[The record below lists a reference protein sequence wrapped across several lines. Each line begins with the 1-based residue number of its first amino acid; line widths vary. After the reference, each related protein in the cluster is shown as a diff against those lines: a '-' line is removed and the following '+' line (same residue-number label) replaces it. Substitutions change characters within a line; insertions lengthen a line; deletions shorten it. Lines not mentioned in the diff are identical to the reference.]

1 MSFVSNGGKFK
12 FHTVPNGLLFSTP
25 TQPRISFERLIVG
38 ISGSSKQLP
47 ILECKKVRI
56 ENKAVLIFV

>member
-1 MSFVSNGGKFK
+1 MSFVPTKFK

-38 ISGSSKQLP
+38 ISESSKQLP